1 MSILESLRPKDA
13 MELPLVYVRDA
24 VVFPGSLAPV
34 LAGTRFCSSASDVAL
49 KADKLI
55 FIALLKKLPADGA
68 NDIDLY
74 EVGTI
79 AHIVQAVR
87 LADGSVRL
95 LVEGQKRAR
104 LRRTVFR
111 KEYLGAL
118 IEPLQEEQE
127 AGAPDSERQ
136 SYIELIR
143 KDFIGY
149 AELVKKLP
157 ADTVQAVQRSE
168 SAGRL
173 CDLVA
178 NAVNFKLEKKQELLG
193 IIGTRDR
200 LEAVAIALAQETELL
215 STQKRISQKV
225 RSKIERSQKE
235 YFLQEQL
242 KEINRELGKDPEQ
255 NENAELEKRI
265 ADRNPPTEVMEKAS
279 KELAKLAKL
288 QALSPEAGV
297 IRAYCEWLA
306 ELPWTPRAAEGKS
319 LAEARAILDEDHYGM
334 KKAKERI
341 LEFIAVRR
349 LNPRIKGPILCLVGP
364 PGTGKTSLG
373 RSIARALN
381 KDFVRVSLGGVR
393 DEAEIRG
400 HRKTYVGALP
410 GKILQS
416 MRKAGSSNPVFLLD
430 EIDKMSSDFRGDPA
444 SALLEVLDP
453 EQNANFVDHYL
464 ELPYDLSEVVFV
476 TTANSLHSIPYPLL
490 DRMET
495 IEIPGYSEFE
505 KLEIAK
511 HFIIP
516 KQLAENGL
524 AGSGVA
530 LRDEA
535 VLELIRHYTME
546 SGVRSLEREI
556 ARVIRKTAEAAVED
570 GCADLPEGATEGP
583 VKGVSGFKRVLKA
596 DSIRK
601 LLGKHRHEL
610 DLVFK
615 EPGSGLACGLAWTE
629 LGGTVL
635 PVEAALFE
643 GEGELILTGNLGDV
657 MKESARA
664 ALTYLRSQGAQ
675 FGLAAKDFSGKTL
688 HVHVPE
694 GAIPKD
700 GPSAGITLTAAILSA
715 LRAQPLEPGW
725 AMTGEITL
733 TGRLL
738 AIGGVKEKVLAAHRN
753 KVYKI
758 LLPEANRKDL
768 DDVPPE
774 LGKDT
779 RFSFA
784 STVAEALAI
793 LAPDAIAAAPSKGA
807 MKGNRPA
814 PARKAGTK
822 LKQGEGR
829 PEADA

>member
-1 MSILESLRPKDA
+1 
-13 MELPLVYVRDA
+13 
-24 VVFPGSLAPV
+24 
-34 LAGTRFCSSASDVAL
+34 
-49 KADKLI
+49 
-55 FIALLKKLPADGA
+55 
-68 NDIDLY
+68 
-74 EVGTI
+74 
-79 AHIVQAVR
+79 
-87 LADGSVRL
+87 
-95 LVEGQKRAR
+95 
-104 LRRTVFR
+104 
-111 KEYLGAL
+111 
-118 IEPLQEEQE
+118 
-127 AGAPDSERQ
+127 
-136 SYIELIR
+136 
-143 KDFIGY
+143 
-149 AELVKKLP
+149 
-157 ADTVQAVQRSE
+157 
-168 SAGRL
+168 
-173 CDLVA
+173 
-178 NAVNFKLEKKQELLG
+178 
-193 IIGTRDR
+193 
-200 LEAVAIALAQETELL
+200 L

-242 KEINRELGKDPEQ
+242 KEIHRELGKDPEQ

-265 ADRNPPTEVMEKAS
+265 ADRNPPTEVMEKAN

-511 HFIIP
+511 HFIVP
-516 KQLAENGL
+516 KQLTENGL
-524 AGSGVA
+524 AGSGVT

-556 ARVIRKTAEAAVED
+556 ARVIRKTAEAAVE
-570 GCADLPEGATEGP
+570 P
-583 VKGVSGFKRVLKA
+583 
-596 DSIRK
+596 
-601 LLGKHRHEL
+601 
-610 DLVFK
+610 
-615 EPGSGLACGLAWTE
+615 
-629 LGGTVL
+629 
-635 PVEAALFE
+635 
-643 GEGELILTGNLGDV
+643 
-657 MKESARA
+657 
-664 ALTYLRSQGAQ
+664 
-675 FGLAAKDFSGKTL
+675 
-688 HVHVPE
+688 
-694 GAIPKD
+694 
-700 GPSAGITLTAAILSA
+700 
-715 LRAQPLEPGW
+715 
-725 AMTGEITL
+725 
-733 TGRLL
+733 
-738 AIGGVKEKVLAAHRN
+738 
-753 KVYKI
+753 
-758 LLPEANRKDL
+758 
-768 DDVPPE
+768 
-774 LGKDT
+774 
-779 RFSFA
+779 
-784 STVAEALAI
+784 
-793 LAPDAIAAAPSKGA
+793 AAPTC
-807 MKGNRPA
+807 P
-814 PARKAGTK
+814 KA
-822 LKQGEGR
+822 LPRGR
-829 PEADA
+829 